1 MLTKMTVNGNLRYP
15 SFRQLPGFLR
25 QVGNVRQEKEKPT
38 ESEWWVGWRNSI
50 AVACRQYYR
59 GAFKAFKPSVGTGAR
74 LVPQSP
80 DVFPGGLAGCVCVFL
95 WKNFVPYLPW
105 STPRCSCL
113 WGGAEVVGEDGHGIH
128 VLPSRYGHVGKCHLA
143 PGSVSSRCNMI

>member
-1 MLTKMTVNGNLRYP
+1 MTVNGNLRYP

-50 AVACRQYYR
+50 AVGCRQFYR
-59 GAFKAFKPSVGTGAR
+59 AFKAFKPSVGTGAR

-80 DVFPGGLAGCVCVFL
+80 DVFPGGLAGCVFL
-95 WKNFVPYLPW
+95 LNFVPYLPW
-105 STPRCSCL
+105 S
-113 WGGAEVVGEDGHGIH
+113 AVAQ
-128 VLPSRYGHVGKCHLA
+128 VLMSLGWSRGSWRGWPWDPCAPIKIRTRWQMS
-143 PGSVSSRCNMI
+143 PGSRICQQ